1 MLNRASL
8 IITYYS
14 REDKGWPMIKN
25 STKSNDSNIS
35 VGRRIRGIR
44 SAYGLTQESLS
55 EDLGISPNYL
65 GEIERGRRPLSH
77 KVAKRL
83 CTYFH
88 LSLDYL
94 YNGKPLIEETAA
106 ASAQAQ
112 EAYAADLTTL
122 LSTCSPQEYNLCLI
136 LIRDLLKG
144 LRSAN
149 FTGVSRENEDDV
161 QEYETEC

>member
-1 MLNRASL
+1 
-8 IITYYS
+8 
-14 REDKGWPMIKN
+14 MIKN

-83 CTYFH
+83 CAYFH

-106 ASAQAQ
+106 ASVQAQ
-112 EAYAADLTTL
+112 EAYSADLTTL

-144 LRSAN
+144 LRSAS
-149 FTGVSRENEDDV
+149 FAGISRENDDDA
-161 QEYETEC
+161 QDC

>member
-1 MLNRASL
+1 
-8 IITYYS
+8 
-14 REDKGWPMIKN
+14 MIKN
-25 STKSNDSNIS
+25 STKPNDSNIA

-88 LSLDYL
+88 LTLDYL

-106 ASAQAQ
+106 ASDLGPGTDT
-112 EAYAADLTTL
+112 ADLTTL

-144 LRSAN
+144 LRSAS
-149 FTGVSRENEDDV
+149 FTGAAQEDC
-161 QEYETEC
+161 QEQ